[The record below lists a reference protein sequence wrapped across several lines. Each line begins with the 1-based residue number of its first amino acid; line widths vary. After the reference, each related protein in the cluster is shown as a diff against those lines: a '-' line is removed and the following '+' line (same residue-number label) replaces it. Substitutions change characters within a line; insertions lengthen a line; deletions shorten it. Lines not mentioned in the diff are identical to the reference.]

1 MKYNQYDKIFE
12 KNAMSVEKLYLL
24 AKQEM
29 GSVLIVA
36 GIIIDLEKL
45 TRIR

>member
-12 KNAMSVEKLYLL
+12 KNAMFVEKLYLP
-24 AKQEM
+24 AKKEM
-29 GSVLIVA
+29 ESVLIVA
-36 GIIIDLEKL
+36 GITTILEKL